1 MDFKLTDEQVE
12 RRKGFFEVCK
22 ELEKQK
28 PADFAGLESTYSTE
42 DGWKY
47 HRSCAREF
55 AKRGWLTLSWPSEHG
70 GSGTMM
76 DRVLL
81 SEARGYHGIP
91 GVDIFGIQMLAP
103 TILQAANDDV
113 KREFLPPIAAAEVMW
128 CELWSEPNAG
138 SDLASLTT
146 TAIKRGDEYVLNGQK
161 TWTTGAHR
169 ADWGFGVFKTDPVGR
184 SHHNLSFLL
193 LDMKTP
199 GITIRPIP
207 YMHGGHL
214 YNEVYFDDVHVPAKN
229 IVGQENEGWAVVNL
243 LAGFERSGIDEIM
256 GMLRE
261 LEGLVEFCN
270 ETKRNGQLL
279 ARDPLIRNRLAQIA
293 CELEAARTL
302 AYRVADLQN
311 RNELALMDAAAGK
324 VFFSELGERFAFLAT
339 DILGPYGQVKF
350 SRWSPLNGVW
360 EKMYQECFVTTIS
373 MGTNE
378 IQRNIIAWYGLGL
391 PRMK

>member
-47 HRSCAREF
+47 HRSCAKEF
-55 AKRGWLTLSWPSEHG
+55 AKKGWLTLSWPSEHG

-169 ADWGFGVFKTDPVGR
+169 ADWGFGVFKTDPAGR

>member
-1 MDFKLTDEQVE
+1 MDFKLTDEQIE
-12 RRKGFFEVCK
+12 RREGFFEVCK

-42 DGWKY
+42 EGWKY

-55 AKRGWLTLSWPSEHG
+55 AKKGWLTLSWPPEHE

-91 GVDIFGIQMLAP
+91 GIDIFGIQMLAP

-113 KREFLPPIAAAEVMW
+113 KREFLPSIAAAEVMW
-128 CELWSEPNAG
+128 CEMWSEPNAG

-146 TAIKRGDEYVLNGQK
+146 TAIKKGDEYVLNGQK

-169 ADWGFGVFKTDPVGR
+169 ADWGFGVFKTDPAGR

-229 IVGQENEGWAVVNL
+229 IVGQENEGWAIVNL

-270 ETKRNGQLL
+270 ETKQNGQPL

-311 RNELALMDAAAGK
+311 RNEMALMDAAAGK
-324 VFFSELGERFAFLAT
+324 IFFSELGERFAFLAT